1 MTQQNIPETISAEA
15 EVPAGM
21 MRDAQG
27 RFWPISLVKPIDQ
40 ARDTLV
46 RELVAIA
53 KEENQRLTQ
62 AKAKIF
68 GDVAAFV
75 ELSAEQYSVHRG
87 GKKGNITLFTFDGRY
102 KLQIATS
109 ESIRFDERLHAAK
122 ALLDEC
128 AAEWVDGSRVEV
140 RVVIQES
147 FRADKEG
154 NLSVGRILGLRRWDI
169 KDPRWE
175 KAMRAI
181 GDSIQVVGSKQ
192 YVRFYERVGMT
203 DRYVPI
209 PLDMVAV

>member
-1 MTQQNIPETISAEA
+1 MTQQNIREAISAEA

-21 MRDAQG
+21 MRDGQG
-27 RFWPISLVKPIDQ
+27 RLWPMSLVKPIDQ
-40 ARDTLV
+40 ARDALV
-46 RELVAIA
+46 HELVAIA

-75 ELSAEQYSVHRG
+75 DLSAEQYGVHRG

-122 ALLDEC
+122 DLLDQC
-128 AAEWVDGSRVEV
+128 AAEWTDGSRDEV
-140 RVVIQES
+140 RIVIQET
-147 FRADKEG
+147 FRTDKEG

-169 KDPRWE
+169 KDPRWKE
-175 KAMRAI
+175 AMRAI

-192 YVRFYERVGMT
+192 YARFYERVGDT
-203 DRYVPI
+203 DRYAPI

>member
-21 MRDAQG
+21 MRDGQG
-27 RFWPISLVKPIDQ
+27 RLWPISLVKPIDQ
-40 ARDTLV
+40 ARDALV
-46 RELVAIA
+46 HELVAIA

-75 ELSAEQYSVHRG
+75 DLSAEQYGVHRG
-87 GKKGNITLFTFDGRY
+87 GKKGNITLLTFDGRY

-122 ALLDEC
+122 ELLDLC
-128 AAEWVDGSRVEV
+128 AAEWTDGSRDEV
-140 RVVIQES
+140 RVVIQET

-169 KDPRWE
+169 KDPRWKE
-175 KAMRAI
+175 AMRAI

-192 YVRFYERVGMT
+192 YARFYERVGMT

>member
-1 MTQQNIPETISAEA
+1 MTQQNIHETIPSEG
-15 EVPAGM
+15 EVPDGM

-27 RFWPISLVKPIDQ
+27 RFWPVSLVKPIDQ
-40 ARDTLV
+40 ARDALV

-75 ELSAEQYSVHRG
+75 DLSAEQYSVHRG

-122 ALLDEC
+122 ELLDLC
-128 AAEWVDGSRVEV
+128 AADWTDGSRDEV
-140 RVVIQES
+140 RVVIQET

-169 KDPRWE
+169 KDPRWKE
-175 KAMRAI
+175 AMRAI

-192 YVRFYERVGMT
+192 YARFYERVGMT

>member
-27 RFWPISLVKPIDQ
+27 RHWPISLVKPIDQ
-40 ARDTLV
+40 ARDALV

-68 GDVAAFV
+68 GDVAAFAD
-75 ELSAEQYSVHRG
+75 LSSEQYGVHRG

-109 ESIRFDERLHAAK
+109 ESIRFDERLHSAK

-128 AAEWVDGSRVEV
+128 AAEWADGSRVEV